1 MEPINVWPLIS
12 PLIRVGA
19 LLLMALGVGMFA
31 AFYIDYRMKLME
43 YPMHERKRYRT
54 LGFEIGTVVM
64 VALGS
69 LAMFL
74 PV

>member
-1 MEPINVWPLIS
+1 MEPINVWPFVF
-12 PLIRVGA
+12 PFIRIGA

-43 YPMHERKRYRT
+43 YPMHERKRFRT
-54 LGFEIGTVVM
+54 LGFETGTVVV

-69 LAMFL
+69 LVMFL

>member
-1 MEPINVWPLIS
+1 MHPIDAMPYFF
-12 PLIRVGA
+12 PLIRVAA